1 MNIDIFENNLD
12 DLLVFLKEKGNPFD
26 GFILLFE
33 AMIQLA
39 RNFEYSPFQEKI
51 ESFENA
57 LYFQRIIKGILDLEE
72 FKEE

>member
-1 MNIDIFENNLD
+1 
-12 DLLVFLKEKGNPFD
+12 
-26 GFILLFE
+26 
-33 AMIQLA
+33 MIQLA